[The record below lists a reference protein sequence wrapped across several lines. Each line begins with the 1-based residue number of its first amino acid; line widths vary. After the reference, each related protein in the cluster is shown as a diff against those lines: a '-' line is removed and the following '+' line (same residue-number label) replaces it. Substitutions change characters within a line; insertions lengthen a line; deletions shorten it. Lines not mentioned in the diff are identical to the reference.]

1 MFTGKAMSKLLEHT
15 HVHTQRKAVACPTCG
30 CLFASN
36 TKLVD
41 HLQRQLAGTGSDYVC
56 QYCSKAFSTNRLLRA
71 HIQTHINKYQCPHCE
86 MTCPTKSGLESHIQ
100 WRHSKIKSFACQVC
114 QKAFKTEAVLKRHL
128 ETHSQFTI
136 DCAFSGCDFI
146 TNSAQQYKLHLEKNH
161 LERGDSEASF
171 ACHECELRFVS
182 GSLLSGHLREA
193 HSYQPLPGHT
203 RFR

>member
-1 MFTGKAMSKLLEHT
+1 MSKLLEHT

-41 HLQRQLAGTGSDYVC
+41 HLQRQLAGTSSDYIC
-56 QYCSKAFSTNRLLRA
+56 QYCSKAFSTNRLLRS

-136 DCAFSGCDFI
+136 DCAFSGCDFV

-171 ACHECELRFVS
+171 ACHECGLRFVS